1 MLILF
6 LAAAAADKLPPANP
20 LPLVDT
26 EEAAVMAPVT
36 ALVDALN
43 RSDGAAVR
51 AVTVAEGSATE
62 TALDPNGSAKV
73 TPWPAFAAAL
83 KPGPERVEEVLGQPA
98 IELDGG
104 AAMVW
109 APYTGRTNGRVTQCG
124 YDHFDL
130 VRVGGAW
137 KVLHLT
143 WSQKKNGCGPDGG

>member
-6 LAAAAADKLPPANP
+6 LAAAADKLPPANP

-26 EEAAVMAPVT
+26 EEAAVMAPVI

-43 RSDGAAVR
+43 RSDVAAMR

-62 TALDPNGSAKV
+62 TGDTPKV

-109 APYTGRTNGRVTQCG
+109 APYTVRTNGRVTQCG

>member
-6 LAAAAADKLPPANP
+6 LAAAADKLPPANP
-20 LPLVDT
+20 LPLLDT

-43 RSDGAAVR
+43 RNDGATVR
-51 AVTVAEGSATE
+51 AVTVPEGSATE
-62 TALDPNGSAKV
+62 TAIEPDGSAKV
-73 TPWPAFAAAL
+73 TPWPEFAAGL
-83 KPGPERVEEVLGQPA
+83 KPGGPRVEEVLGQPA

-109 APYTGRTNGRVTQCG
+109 APYTVRTNGRVTQCG

-143 WSQKKNGCGPDGG
+143 WSQKREGCGPDGG